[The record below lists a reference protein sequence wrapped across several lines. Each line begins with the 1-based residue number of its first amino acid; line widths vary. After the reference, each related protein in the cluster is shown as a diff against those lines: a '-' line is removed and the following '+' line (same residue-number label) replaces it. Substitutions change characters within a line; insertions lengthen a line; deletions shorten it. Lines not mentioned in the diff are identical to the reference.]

1 MDYSTILVA
10 VFSFAGTVIGSYMIN
25 NKTSAL
31 LQYRLQQLEEKVDKH
46 NNVVERMALAEN
58 NLKSVWRNI
67 DEIKGE
73 LHHEEK
79 H

>member
-10 VFSFAGTVIGSYMIN
+10 VISFAGTVFGSYMIN

-31 LQYRLQQLEEKVDKH
+31 LQYRLQQLETKVDKH
-46 NNVVERMALAEN
+46 NNVVERMALAET

-67 DEIKGE
+67 DEIKEE
-73 LHHEEK
+73 LHKEE

>member
-10 VFSFAGTVIGSYMIN
+10 VISFAGTVFGSYMIN

-31 LQYRLQQLEEKVDKH
+31 LQYRLQQLEAKVDKH
-46 NNVVERMALAEN
+46 NNVVERMALAET

-67 DEIKGE
+67 DEIKEE
-73 LHHEEK
+73 LHKEE

>member
-10 VFSFAGTVIGSYMIN
+10 VISFAGTVIGSYMIN

-31 LQYRLQQLEEKVDKH
+31 LQYRLQQLETKVDKH
-46 NNVVERMALAEN
+46 NNVVERMALAET

-67 DEIKGE
+67 DEIKEE
-73 LHHEEK
+73 LHKEE